1 MKRVTH
7 LYIPSTLEIY
17 KQLEVSQEEELNM
30 LLRRTLR
37 NPIYTQ
43 IRTRLEAI
51 LKFQILNN

>member
-1 MKRVTH
+1 MKQVTN

-37 NPIYTQ
+37 NSIYTQ

-51 LKFQILNN
+51 LEIQILNN